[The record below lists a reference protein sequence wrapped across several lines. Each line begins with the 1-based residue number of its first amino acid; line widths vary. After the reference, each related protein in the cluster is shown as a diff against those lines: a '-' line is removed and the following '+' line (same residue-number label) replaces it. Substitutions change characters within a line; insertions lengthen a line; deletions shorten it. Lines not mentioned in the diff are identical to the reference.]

1 MKKIIINEKQKKKIK
16 DVVKVHHDVMLGV
29 AAGDMAGICEGVEEE
44 TITLYHGVSIKGLE
58 FNLEHGGFIP
68 RVCSEGGPKAVWL
81 SEKQYGYPFIFQFDI
96 PKSMVSQLSNVDYI
110 YEDAISF
117 DDFNCHLVNTNIR
130 VHYDSF
136 TVVLNILDDDLS
148 KRQFAMF
155 KDLGV
160 VLWKEF
166 KDYPMVLD
174 EYINPFI
181 ENHQSLEEE
190 EIKDE
195 YKLAPEQ
202 NDITPYYHVVD
213 EAKNYNMNEI
223 GGVNCQL
230 NFDEDEYEEWLND
243 NELQNIPEVKNQFIK
258 DYCTYSIEYLTPET
272 FHGFDYDD
280 LSYDEIINKFGQNMG
295 MAMIND
301 CMDGREHSFE
311 TLEYVEDTPVDLS
324 NPNEVNAAAKKY
336 MRTVDNP
343 GGVRGFILTDGTV
356 VDAG

>member
-1 MKKIIINEKQKKKIK
+1 M
-16 DVVKVHHDVMLGV
+16 
-29 AAGDMAGICEGVEEE
+29 
-44 TITLYHGVSIKGLE
+44 E

-117 DDFNCHLVNTNIR
+117 DDFNCHLVKTDISA
-130 VHYDSF
+130 HYDSF

-174 EYINPFI
+174 KYINPFI
-181 ENHQSLEEE
+181 EKHQSLEEE
-190 EIKDE
+190 EIKDQ
-195 YKLAPEQ
+195 YKLAPEP

-213 EAKNYNMNEI
+213 EAKNYKINEKRKDMSNKKLI
-223 GGVNCQL
+223 IETKTSVGD
-230 NFDEDEYEEWLND
+230 FDYTPHIKSILKFMDERGYDIKPYPRIIIIDKDENKDTVLITTGNYSPSDRVVRLYVKDRHPKDVLRSFVHEMIHHM
-243 NELQNIPEVKNQFIK
+243 QNIRGGE
-258 DYCTYSIEYLTPET
+258 D
-272 FHGFDYDD
+272 
-280 LSYDEIINKFGQNMG
+280 
-295 MAMIND
+295 
-301 CMDGREHSFE
+301 MD
-311 TLEYVEDTPVDLS
+311 
-324 NPNEVNAAAKKY
+324 
-336 MRTVDNP
+336 
-343 GGVRGFILTDGTV
+343 
-356 VDAG
+356 